1 MFWDVVGKC
10 AIALTCALS
19 AGYVAHESRLAVIES
34 TRFTAKDGSSLER
47 RLTNAFPPEWLK
59 NDLADIK
66 LQLKEIEK
74 RLTRIEVK

>member
-1 MFWDVVGKC
+1 
-10 AIALTCALS
+10 
-19 AGYVAHESRLAVIES
+19 LAVIES